1 LVNLK
6 ILAGK
11 FIYTTF
17 ILAKV
22 LHLSKITS
30 KISFMNKKLVTIGLI
45 QSKVSANVQANL
57 AKTEKMIKIAAK
69 KGAQIICLQEL
80 FQTPYFPQK
89 QKMHKDDFAES
100 VNGPTVSLMKKLAKD
115 LAVVLIVP
123 FYEERKGKYFNTA
136 IIIGADGKPMG
147 RYDKIHIPQDPGFY
161 EKDYFE
167 QGQEGYKI
175 FKTKFGTF
183 AVLICFDQW
192 FPEAARE
199 ARLAGAEIIFYP
211 TAIGNI
217 IGYKPEGNWHDA
229 WETSMRGH
237 AIANS
242 VHVAAINRVGIENKV
257 KFFGQSF
264 VSDPFGKIL
273 KRASENNEE
282 VLVQKIDLEKNKFFA
297 DGWGF
302 LRYRRPDSYKNITSE
317 KFITKSKK
325 LKNVAHYQDEK
336 RALGQK

>member
-1 LVNLK
+1 
-6 ILAGK
+6 
-11 FIYTTF
+11 
-17 ILAKV
+17 
-22 LHLSKITS
+22 
-30 KISFMNKKLVTIGLI
+30 MR
-45 QSKVSANVQANL
+45 
-57 AKTEKMIKIAAK
+57 
-69 KGAQIICLQEL
+69 
-80 FQTPYFPQK
+80 
-89 QKMHKDDFAES
+89 KDDFAEEI
-100 VNGPTVSLMKKLAKD
+100 NGPTVTLMKKLAKE

-123 FYEERKGKYFNTA
+123 FYEKRSGKYFNTA
-136 IIIGADGKPMG
+136 IVLCTDGKSIG

-167 QGQEGYKI
+167 HGQEGYKI
-175 FKTKFGTF
+175 FKTKFGTL

-217 IGYKPEGNWHDA
+217 IGYKPEGDWHDA

-242 VHVAAINRVGIENKV
+242 VHVAAINRVGVEAKV

-273 KRASENNEE
+273 KCATSEKEE
-282 VLVQKIDLEKNKFFA
+282 IVVVKIDLERNKFFA

-302 LRYRRPDSYKNITSE
+302 LRYRRPETYKTIPTS
-317 KFITKSKK
+317 KLISKSKA
-325 LKNVAHYQDEK
+325 LKDVAHYKDEK
-336 RALGQK
+336 RALEED

>member
-1 LVNLK
+1 M
-6 ILAGK
+6 
-11 FIYTTF
+11 
-17 ILAKV
+17 
-22 LHLSKITS
+22 LHLSKIPS
-30 KISFMNKKLVTIGLI
+30 KISTMKKKIVTIGLV
-45 QSKVSANVQANL
+45 QSKVSTNVETNL
-57 AKTEKMIKIAAK
+57 KKTEKMIKQAAK

-89 QKMHKDDFAES
+89 QKMRKDDFAETI
-100 VNGPTVSLMKKLAKD
+100 NGEAVSLMKKLAKD
-115 LAVVLIVP
+115 LGVVLIVP

-136 IIIGADGKPMG
+136 VVIGTDGKSIG

-167 QGQEGYKI
+167 HGSEGYKI

-217 IGYKPEGNWHDA
+217 VGYKPEGDWHDA

-242 VHVAAINRVGIENKV
+242 VHVAAINRIGTEGKV

-273 KRASENNEE
+273 KRSSATKEE
-282 VLVQKIDLEKNKFFA
+282 VLVQKIDLERNKFFEQ
-297 DGWGF
+297 GWGF
-302 LRYRRPDSYKNITSE
+302 LRYRRPDSYKNITSN
-317 KFITKSKK
+317 KFVTKSKK
-325 LKNVAHYQDEK
+325 LQNVAHYKDEK
-336 RALGQK
+336 KALGQ